1 MARRNTSKA
10 TTRSTT
16 SCRATPFN
24 LQRSFNMANE
34 ENEKA
39 EAAKQ
44 RAEANEKRVED
55 RADDAKARAEAKAQ
69 REAERAADERERA
82 QTKEARTTE
91 RAHRVSDKQAED
103 LKNAQE
109 QLDAAAT
116 VFNTGGQAYAEVDP
130 NTAPEAFG
138 VSASEFNQGVVINAD
153 ETAPGEPSRVPEE
166 MAVGEVVYQP
176 IVREHDPLGTTDG
189 EEPRVVADDL
199 LREIQRPIKP
209 SALGE
214 SRDDAVVGVED
225 EDMDADHDSRI
236 IVNDPRNDL
245 PEEGGVKVVQV
256 AEENVSDESPVAEA
270 AQPEDV

>member
-1 MARRNTSKA
+1 
-10 TTRSTT
+10 
-16 SCRATPFN
+16 
-24 LQRSFNMANE
+24 MANE

-82 QTKEARTTE
+82 QAKEARTTERADGKAERSEKKEVE